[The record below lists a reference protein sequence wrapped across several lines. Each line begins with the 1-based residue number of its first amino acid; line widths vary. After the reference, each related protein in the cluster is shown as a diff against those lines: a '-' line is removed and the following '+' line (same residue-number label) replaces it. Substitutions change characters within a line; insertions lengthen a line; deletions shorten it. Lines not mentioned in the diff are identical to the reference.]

1 MNPKKLIPALPIAAL
16 VISGLSTPIASAHTV
31 DAIRPHLASTASTS
45 GDTLA
50 PGQQLRPGQSL
61 TTADGL
67 FVLTQQGDGN
77 LVLHEGAYA
86 LWTSGTAGYPGAITT
101 MQDDGNLVIT
111 VAGKPIWASN
121 TGGYPGA
128 SLSVYSDGNLVITQ
142 NGSLVWSRHM
152 AVGQLLPGQSLQD
165 NDQVVSPNRVYS
177 LYQQTGGNLV
187 LLKGTQVLWS
197 AGSGNH
203 YGAQTIMQGDG
214 NLVTAWEGLAVW
226 ASNTSGNTNAYVAVQ
241 DDGNVVIYRGST
253 PLWAT
258 NTAGD

>member
-1 MNPKKLIPALPIAAL
+1 MNRRKLIPALPVAAL
-16 VISGLSTPIASAHTV
+16 VIAGLTAPVASAHSAAAPQPQPAV
-31 DAIRPHLASTASTS
+31 TASTS
-45 GDTLA
+45 SDTLA
-50 PGQQLRPGQSL
+50 PGQQLRPDQSL
-61 TTADGL
+61 TSANGIY
-67 FVLTQQGDGN
+67 VLTQQGDGN
-77 LVLHEGAYA
+77 LVLHEGTYA
-86 LWTSGTAGYPGAITT
+86 MWSSGTAGYPGAVTT
-101 MQDDGNLVIT
+101 MQSDGDLVMT

-121 TGGYPGA
+121 TSGYPGA
-128 SLSVYSDGNLVITQ
+128 ALSVYDDGNLVITQ

-152 AVGQLLPGQSLQD
+152 AVGRLLPGQFLRD

-187 LLKGTQVLWS
+187 LLKGTRVLWS
-197 AGSGNH
+197 AGTSLH
-203 YGAQTIMQGDG
+203 YGAQTVMQDDG
-214 NLVTAWEGLAVW
+214 NLVTAWNGRALW